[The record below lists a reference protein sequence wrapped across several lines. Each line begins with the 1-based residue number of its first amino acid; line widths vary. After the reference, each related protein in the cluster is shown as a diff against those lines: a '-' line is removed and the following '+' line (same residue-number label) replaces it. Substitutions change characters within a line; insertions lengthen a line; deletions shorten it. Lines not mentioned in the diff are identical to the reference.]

1 MEDVITFNA
10 PKEKSS
16 IIKVVGVGGGGS
28 NAVNHM
34 YKQGIEGVDFIVCN
48 TDMQALEMSPVPN
61 KVHLGKKGLGAG
73 SIPAVGEQAAIDR
86 TEEIKDLLKTNT
98 EMLFITAGMGGGTGT
113 GAAPIIAKIAKEVD
127 LPDDDVQKILTVAIV
142 TIPFSFEGRKRKM
155 QAVEGIKE
163 LKKHCDAVL
172 IISND
177 KLRELYGDLPLSN
190 AFAKADNILLTAAK
204 GIAEIITVKAYVNI
218 DFKDVN
224 TVMKSSGVAIMG
236 TGTAGGEDRAR
247 QAIEIALTSPLL
259 NDNNISGTSN
269 ILLYLSSGTKEIS
282 MDEITEITEFII
294 QEAGSD
300 VEIIWGV
307 GKDAALEEQICVT
320 VVATGFDQTEIDE
333 ESRRQKMKLYDLHG
347 GMTSVKEAPEIEE
360 PKEPVNQE
368 NIELITKGKKT
379 LEKPAV
385 LETRAGIERTVDLSP
400 EVKPEDKIEVKS
412 KASKSTTV
420 GQLFK
425 DKDMTPP
432 RFSTT
437 TSKSGSKKISEP
449 GTQEAK
455 AQERI
460 QYLKDLSIKLKT
472 QSGLNELENEP
483 AFVRRNVKL
492 SDSNPSSE
500 KIISRYSLSENDE
513 NQTEL
518 KSDNTYLH
526 DNVD

>member
-16 IIKVVGVGGGGS
+16 IIKVIGVGGGGS

-34 YKQGIEGVDFIVCN
+34 YREGITGVDFIVCN

-73 SIPAVGEQAAIDR
+73 SIPAVGEKAAVDK
-86 TEEIKDLLKTNT
+86 TEEIKDLLKSNT

-113 GAAPIIAKIAKEVD
+113 GAAPVIAKLAKEID
-127 LPDDDVQKILTVAIV
+127 LPDDDVHKILIVAIV

-172 IISND
+172 VISND

-236 TGTAGGEDRAR
+236 TGSAGGEDRAR
-247 QAIEIALTSPLL
+247 KAIELALTSPLL
-259 NDNNISGTSN
+259 NDNNIIGTNN
-269 ILLYLSSGTKEIS
+269 ILLYLSSGNKEIS
-282 MDEITEITEFII
+282 MDEITEITEYII
-294 QEAGSD
+294 QEAGSE
-300 VEIIWGV
+300 VEIIWGA
-307 GKDAALEEQICVT
+307 GKDDSLEDQISVT
-320 VVATGFDQTEIDE
+320 VVATGFDQQELDE
-333 ESRRQKMKLYDLHG
+333 ETKKQKMKIYDLTG
-347 GMTSVKEAPEIEE
+347 QVKKQQEGAEVAE
-360 PKEPVNQE
+360 PKTVRKE
-368 NIELITKGKKT
+368 NIELFTKGKT
-379 LEKPAV
+379 QPAKP
-385 LETRAGIERTVDLSP
+385 LITETRAGVARTVDLSL
-400 EVKPEDKIEVKS
+400 EVSPDESNELQLR
-412 KASKSTTV
+412 KAKSTTV

-432 RFSTT
+432 RFAAPATRT
-437 TSKSGSKKISEP
+437 GSRVP
-449 GTQEAK
+449 ADQGTQEAK

-460 QYLKDLSIKLKT
+460 QYLKDLSIKLKSQT
-472 QSGLNELENEP
+472 GLSELENEP

-492 SDSNPSSE
+492 SDSTPSSD